1 MRDPIG
7 IALCFDRHLA
17 LPAAI
22 TIASVLRN
30 RRSRVQF
37 HLVVDPSPD
46 LARLLHTVLKHFGGD
61 GRIIEAAPEAAF
73 DVDARGPYG
82 VPSTAT
88 YRRLLLPELLP
99 ELDRLIYLDAD
110 IIVRDDLAEL
120 WTTALNDYPLGA
132 VPDAWAAENE
142 TMRQRFPGGY
152 FNCGV
157 LLMDLVCWRAQSI
170 ERRAFALVHEC
181 LAGGARG
188 PLLYDQDPL
197 NDVLK
202 GSWQRLSPRW
212 NFTAYFTDAAAAALS
227 ISTKEIDKVRD
238 APAIVHFVGGY
249 KPWLDEYSR
258 ISRYHAEFAELRAE
272 LEHDIDFSGFA
283 WPGRFKAQI
292 GDRARRLLAMSLV
305 QRALA
310 MGRPRWVVVAK
321 GTLVQ
326 EVLTVAREQNLDI
339 ACIAS
344 ENPLFSD
351 SRVCDLDFLWVPEA
365 IHRGYD
371 SFLIADYR
379 SSANTR
385 IYVEHT
391 AAAAGAKLCIIG

>member
-1 MRDPIG
+1 MRDPIP
-7 IALCFDRHLA
+7 IVLCFDRHLA
-17 LPAAI
+17 LPAAV
-22 TIASVLRN
+22 TIASVLRS
-30 RRSRVQF
+30 RRSQVQF

-82 VPSTAT
+82 VASTAT

-120 WTTALNDYPLGA
+120 WTTALDDHPLGA
-132 VPDAWAAENE
+132 VPDAWAADNAV
-142 TMRQRFPGGY
+142 MRQRFPSGY
-152 FNCGV
+152 FNSGV
-157 LLMDLVCWRAQSI
+157 LLMDLASWRAQRI
-170 ERRAFALVHEC
+170 ERRAFALVHEY

-197 NDVLK
+197 NEVLK

-212 NFTAYFTDAAAAALS
+212 NFTVYFTDAAAAALA
-227 ISTKEIDKVRD
+227 IPAEEFGNIRD
-238 APAIVHFVGGY
+238 APAIIHFLGGY
-249 KPWLDEYSR
+249 KPWLDEYAR
-258 ISRYHAEFAELRAE
+258 LSRYHAEFAELRAE
-272 LEHDIDFSGFA
+272 LESNVDLSGFA
-283 WPGRFKAQI
+283 WPGRFRAQI
-292 GDRARRLLAMSLV
+292 GDRTRRLLAMSLV

-310 MGRPRWVVVAK
+310 TGRRRWVVVAK

-326 EVLTVAREQNLDI
+326 EVLTVAREQKLDI

-351 SRVCDLDFLWVPEA
+351 GRLNDLDVLWLPEA

-371 SFLIADYR
+371 SFLVSDYR

-391 AAAAGAKLCIIG
+391 AAAAGARLCIIG